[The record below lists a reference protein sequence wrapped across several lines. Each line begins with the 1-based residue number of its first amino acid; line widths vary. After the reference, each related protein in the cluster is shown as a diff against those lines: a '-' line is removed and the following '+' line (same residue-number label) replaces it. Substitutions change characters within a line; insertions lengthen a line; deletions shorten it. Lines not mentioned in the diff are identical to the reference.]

1 MIEDLV
7 PLDMLMGRKRKTMR
21 NRRRVMRHKRGISPE
36 VKAFIGL
43 LLAIGVAGLL
53 FFAYLLGKWQ

>member
-36 VKAFIGL
+36 VKAFLSVLAVVGL
-43 LLAIGVAGLL
+43 AALL
-53 FFAYLLGKWQ
+53 FVAFVLGKWQ